1 MCVRKQTISHLG
13 GSIMTIHVKNGKPS
27 IVIAAPIEFFEQADV
42 LHEEIVFLKPKELC
56 YMETL
61 TNITGIFLL
70 ASSSPTVLHKAQ
82 TLVGHKNCH
91 ISKSIPGLITLIN
104 KHLGNNKLQSLGR
117 YGSGGNWFNR
127 PILDYKTYCES
138 QHPKWQSL
146 LDESGRLVKRL
157 TRKNQFG
164 HAIASQVFWQNNPYS
179 NLESAIYSALQV
191 DQWYSLGKL
200 YSEIKS
206 NDGHAISKKVLHRAV
221 QNVRRVAYQTRSALT
236 N

>member
-1 MCVRKQTISHLG
+1 
-13 GSIMTIHVKNGKPS
+13 MTTHVPSGKPS
-27 IVIAAPIEFFEQADV
+27 IVISAPIEFFEQADV

-56 YMETL
+56 YMESL
-61 TNITGIFLL
+61 THITGIFLL

-82 TLVGHKNCH
+82 TLVGQKNCH
-91 ISKSIPGLITLIN
+91 ISKSIPGLIALIN
-104 KHLGNNKLQSLGR
+104 KHLGEIKLRSEGR

-127 PILDYKTYCES
+127 PILDYKSYCVS

-146 LDESGRLVKRL
+146 IEESGRLVKRL

-164 HAIASQVFWQNNPYS
+164 HAVASQVFWQNHPYS

-191 DQWYSLGKL
+191 DRWYSIGKL

-206 NDGHAISKKVLHRAV
+206 NDGHTIPKKVLHRAV
-221 QNVRRVAYQTRSALT
+221 QNVRRVANQTRSSLT